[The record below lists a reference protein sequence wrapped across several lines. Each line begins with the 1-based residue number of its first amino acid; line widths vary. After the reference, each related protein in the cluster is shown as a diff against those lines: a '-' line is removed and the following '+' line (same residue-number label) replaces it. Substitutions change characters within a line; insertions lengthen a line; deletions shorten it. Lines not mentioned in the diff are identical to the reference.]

1 MADHEQG
8 SMNIRVQ
15 EQTFGG
21 FIRFLKWGTGIS
33 IFILI
38 FLALANA

>member
-8 SMNIRVQ
+8 SMNIQVQ
-15 EQTFGG
+15 EKAFHG

-33 IFILI
+33 IFVLI
-38 FLALANA
+38 FLALANG